1 MLNELSIKSLLKDFS
16 STTKKDWLKVA
27 YNETQLNSID
37 QLTWKGTNELLFL
50 PYYDKQDR
58 EKPGIKNN
66 FDLNAANKNFHTARS
81 WFNQPPVTVSDE
93 RTANLQALSHLQL
106 GADGVL
112 FECNNTP
119 DLKILL
125 NEIQLIHCHV
135 TFSLP
140 DISSGISLINH
151 CKAHHTDL
159 EKIQGGILWK
169 NIPHDVERILN
180 DSQGLKNF
188 LSLGIWIEQAK
199 DPIEEIVHA
208 LGLGL
213 NLVDSLTDKGFT
225 PEKIFP
231 LIFFSLEASNHF
243 FLTAAKLKALR
254 ILWYQI
260 IHAYNADH
268 SYDDIHLHV
277 RCTPFKNK
285 EYEPQ
290 GNMLQSPV
298 AALAAICGGCQGL
311 TLYSQ
316 DHVNTTTERIARNV
330 SGILR
335 EEAHLNVVADPL
347 AGSYFIDTLVN
358 DMAQNAWKKFQD
370 KMK

>member
-1 MLNELSIKSLLKDFS
+1 MLNELSIKSLLKEFS
-16 STTKKDWLKVA
+16 SATKKDWLKVA
-27 YNETQLNSID
+27 YNETQVDSID

-58 EKPGIKNN
+58 EKLGIKNN
-66 FDLNAANKNFHTARS
+66 FDLNTANKNFHSARN
-81 WFNQPPVTVSDE
+81 WFNQPPVIVSDE
-93 RTANLQALSHLQL
+93 RTANLQALSHLKL

-112 FECNNTP
+112 LECSNTP

-125 NEIQLIHCHV
+125 SEIQLMHCHAI
-135 TFSLP
+135 FSLP
-140 DISSGISLINH
+140 NTLAGINLIDYCIKYH
-151 CKAHHTDL
+151 SDL

-169 NIPHDVERILN
+169 NVPHDVESILN
-180 DSQGLKNF
+180 DSQGLTSF

-199 DPIEEIVHA
+199 DPIEEIVNA
-208 LGLGL
+208 LSRGLKL
-213 NLVDSLTDKGFT
+213 IDSLTDNGFS
-225 PEKIFP
+225 PKEIFP
-231 LIFFSLEASNHF
+231 LIFFSLEASSHF
-243 FLTAAKLKALR
+243 FLTTAKLKALR

-260 IHAYNADH
+260 INAYNAEH

-277 RCTPFKNK
+277 RCTPFTNK
-285 EYEPQ
+285 EYEPHA
-290 GNMLQSPV
+290 NMLQSPV

-311 TLYSQ
+311 TIYSQ
-316 DHVNTTTERIARNV
+316 DHTNTTMERIARNV
-330 SGILR
+330 SAILS

-358 DMAQNAWKKFQD
+358 DMAQNAWKKIQD